1 MELTNI
7 REGAQPAS
15 LFEVP
20 KGYQKMPGMD
30 EYYRGM
36 MKGTSDKEA
45 AWPPQRRKK

>member
-1 MELTNI
+1 
-7 REGAQPAS
+7 

-36 MKGTSDKEA
+36 MKGKSDDETA
-45 AWPPQRRKK
+45 GPPQRRRK